1 VTSSSEF
8 QCAQCGAVYAVTVQ
22 KIHAPVSDVALCDVC
37 KRIMSEWRGNLLRNY
52 ELKERPA
59 ALRSLEWRF

>member
-1 VTSSSEF
+1 
-8 QCAQCGAVYAVTVQ
+8 VTVQ